1 MNSNTY
7 YMEKLRSLLV
17 NMPDLVRG
25 LTRIQYGKV
34 RCCDVYINRSSRQA
48 TPSEVASILV
58 SLNRIG
64 TEFKPDVGS
73 PFTSSLLNNI
83 IQTLPTIRETIQG
96 FLKDINVKIARENDE
111 ANWWTNPDKYP
122 AIQDAKDVGA
132 AEWVRAELQCI
143 SICDSELDQHLKE
156 VRKIVKRPTLNY
168 ITVAG
173 IEVCDG
179 LAALLGADTQFLVE
193 VPTRDAKT
201 VPPKWV
207 KIST

>member
-1 MNSNTY
+1 MSRTVAPRVTDRRALQARVDAIDEIMNTNTY
-7 YMEKLRSLLV
+7 YMEKMRSLLV

-34 RCCDVYINRSSRQA
+34 SRANGRRKGSSRQA

-96 FLKDINVKIARENDE
+96 FLKVINVKIARENDE
-111 ANWWTNPDKYP
+111 ANWWTDPDKYP
-122 AIQDAKDVGA
+122 AIQDAKDVSS
-132 AEWVRAELQCI
+132 R
-143 SICDSELDQHLKE
+143 
-156 VRKIVKRPTLNY
+156 
-168 ITVAG
+168 
-173 IEVCDG
+173 
-179 LAALLGADTQFLVE
+179 
-193 VPTRDAKT
+193 
-201 VPPKWV
+201 
-207 KIST
+207 